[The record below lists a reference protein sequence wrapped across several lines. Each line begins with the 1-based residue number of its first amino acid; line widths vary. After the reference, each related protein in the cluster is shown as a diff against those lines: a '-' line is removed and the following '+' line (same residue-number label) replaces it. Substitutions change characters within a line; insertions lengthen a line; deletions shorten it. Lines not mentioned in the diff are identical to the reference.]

1 MLFTGLLQ
9 ANGII
14 PMPPPAREKAAVSE
28 AVLDL
33 TTGNNV
39 KPEPGDEI
47 EIIDNTTQRGT
58 AALQSKRLNP
68 SHESEARPG
77 KRVKREKKFVHTGEV
92 IDLT

>member
-1 MLFTGLLQ
+1 MFTGLLQ

-14 PMPPPAREKAAVSE
+14 PMPPPARVAAVCE

-33 TTGNNV
+33 TTGDDV

-47 EIIDNTTQRGT
+47 EIVDNTTQTRT
-58 AALQSKRLNP
+58 VAVRSKRSNP

-77 KRVKREKKFVHTGEV
+77 KRVKREKKFVHTGEI